1 MGSDAATIPPRM
13 RPHAFAANELVLEV
27 LHAVRQI
34 ASIDLESLLI
44 YLCVNEATMRPM
56 LLDPSTP
63 PEVLDMLKP
72 PEEYRGSI
80 SRLLVADKLAM
91 PRETVRRKI
100 QQMVA
105 SGFLVEDQEGRVRAS
120 TRLAEDIVQKCVQ
133 DVYASVQRYDTRL
146 RQLGCAGVVTGKAD
160 EATPFP

>member
-1 MGSDAATIPPRM
+1 MSSDAATIPPLM
-13 RPHAFAANELVLEV
+13 RPHAFAANELVLDV
-27 LHAVRQI
+27 LHVVRQI
-34 ASIDLESLLI
+34 ANIDLESLLI

-63 PEVLDMLKP
+63 SEVLDMIKP

-105 SGFLVEDQEGRVRAS
+105 GGFLIEDEEGRVRAS

-133 DVYASVQRYDTRL
+133 DVYASVQRYDARL
-146 RQLGCAGVVTGKAD
+146 RQLGCAGVAAGKAD
-160 EATPFP
+160 ESTPFP

>member
-1 MGSDAATIPPRM
+1 MSSDPDTIPPRM
-13 RPHAFAANELVLEV
+13 RPHAFAANELVLDV

-56 LLDPSTP
+56 LLDSSTP

-105 SGFLVEDQEGRVRAS
+105 GGFLVEDEDGRVRAS

-133 DVYASVQRYDTRL
+133 DVYASVQRYDARL
-146 RQLGCAGVVTGKAD
+146 RQLGCAGVAIGKAD